1 MKTCCC
7 ESTPGLETTTDWL
20 LQHTV
25 YMDMPWMYHNQ
36 EPCLN
41 VWYMYM

>member
-7 ESTPGLETTTDWL
+7 ESTLGLETTDWL
-20 LQHTV
+20 LQRTV